1 MKISANVL
9 KRFCAGTP
17 AEPKALRRLLDDL
30 GVEVKRLDVQGT
42 DALLTLELL
51 ANRGDHHCYA
61 GVAREVAA
69 RTKTALHL
77 PAARTLEVGTPPLP
91 LRIESEKCLLYTAT
105 PLRVTGGLKKSLGQ
119 AADGWA
125 RHSTAR
131 GRLRR
136 SC

>member
-30 GVEVKRLDVQGT
+30 GVEVKRLDEQGS

-69 RTKTALHL
+69 RTKTANF
-77 PAARTLEVGTPPLP
+77 ASNRSSIRTPS
-91 LRIESEKCLLYTAT
+91 R
-105 PLRVTGGLKKSLGQ
+105 
-119 AADGWA
+119 
-125 RHSTAR
+125 
-131 GRLRR
+131 RLASISRA
-136 SC
+136 

>member
-30 GVEVKRLDVQGT
+30 GVEVKRLDVQGA

-61 GVAREVAA
+61 GVARETNAL
-69 RTKTALHL
+69 TAGFSRSRFS
-77 PAARTLEVGTPPLP
+77 PSRNAWNC
-91 LRIESEKCLLYTAT
+91 S
-105 PLRVTGGLKKSLGQ
+105 
-119 AADGWA
+119 
-125 RHSTAR
+125 
-131 GRLRR
+131 RR
-136 SC
+136 SVSVCPSVWTSIMPAWFFENAV